1 MPSPFKT
8 VKSTWS
14 PVTWQTPLP
23 HCVRLFTIQWIEAL
37 QASLSLT
44 ISWSLL
50 RFVSI
55 ESVMPSNHLTHPL
68 SFSSSL
74 NPSQHQGLFQW
85 SSLHIRW
92 PKYWSFSICP
102 SNAYSGLISFKT
114 DWFFSLLSKN
124 SQESSLAPQFKS
136 INSSVPCHLYCAALT
151 SVRDYCKDHSLD

>member
-1 MPSPFKT
+1 MFLSSTGAVVLSDCWTGTRIHLRLEEWVPSPFKT

-23 HCVRLFTIQWIEAL
+23 HCVRLFTIQWIKAL
-37 QASLSLT
+37 QAPLSLT

-102 SNAYSGLISFKT
+102 SNEYFGLISFKI
-114 DWFFSLLSKN
+114 DWFDLL
-124 SQESSLAPQFKS
+124 A
-136 INSSVPCHLYCAALT
+136 V
-151 SVRDYCKDHSLD
+151 